1 MPKGLKPSCL
11 LAPCRQLSRVRQP
24 QELQESTAPVA
35 SLETELLAL
44 KSEVDG
50 QIAELQLK
58 RRSLRTPLSKV
69 VTLEQDNT
77 KLAEETKLAR
87 EHATEVECVAALKSS
102 LLELEVR
109 NEAPVGLTQGTPRS

>member
-1 MPKGLKPSCL
+1 MAKLPSF
-11 LAPCRQLSRVRQP
+11 R
-24 QELQESTAPVA
+24 
-35 SLETELLAL
+35 
-44 KSEVDG
+44 
-50 QIAELQLK
+50 LK

>member
-1 MPKGLKPSCL
+1 MAKLPSF
-11 LAPCRQLSRVRQP
+11 RR
-24 QELQESTAPVA
+24 
-35 SLETELLAL
+35 
-44 KSEVDG
+44 
-50 QIAELQLK
+50 LK
-58 RRSLRTPLSKV
+58 RRSHRTPLSKV

-77 KLAEETKLAR
+77 KLAEETKLDR

>member
-1 MPKGLKPSCL
+1 MLS
-11 LAPCRQLSRVRQP
+11 ARAVCRQLSRVRQP

-50 QIAELQLK
+50 QIAELQAEAAL
-58 RRSLRTPLSKV
+58 PPHAAKV